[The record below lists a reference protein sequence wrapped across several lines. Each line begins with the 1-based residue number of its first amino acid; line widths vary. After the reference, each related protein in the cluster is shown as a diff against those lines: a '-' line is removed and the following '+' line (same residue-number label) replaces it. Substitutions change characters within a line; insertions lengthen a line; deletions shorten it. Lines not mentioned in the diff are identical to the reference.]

1 MFQDE
6 ISSIARFC
14 YDRNPVKLYFDRI
27 PQNMVIPCM
36 YFPEPV
42 VVSSSDSLYTYLNVY
57 QLFIKI
63 FTVKTQEAHRQAHG
77 IAEAFRVARGIIP
90 IIKPDGSLSGNYMQ
104 INLDVE
110 TKPLDEGVAQLSLKW
125 KSRYWY
131 DREEYPKMGSLKIVG
146 GIKRSD

>member
-14 YDRNPVKLYFDRI
+14 YDRYPVKIYFDRI
-27 PQNMVIPCM
+27 PQSMVIPCM
-36 YFPEPV
+36 YFPGPII
-42 VVSSSDSLYTYLNVY
+42 VSASDSLYAYLNVY

-63 FTVKTQEAHRQAHG
+63 FTVKTQDAYRQAHS
-77 IAEAFRVARGIIP
+77 IAEAFRAARGIIP
-90 IIKPDGSLSGNYMQ
+90 IINQDGSLSGDFMQ

-131 DREEYPKMGSLKIVG
+131 DREEYPLMGSLKIVG
-146 GIKRSD
+146 GLKRSD